1 MNPPSVPAQGDA
13 RLEGDTTAP
22 RARLVVAARAGSTA
36 AFEVLLDGL
45 DGLAALR
52 RDRDDAGGAVIRVA
66 THFSLEVRVD
76 DRELLRQFEA
86 LYVSAF
92 MRATKTFVGA
102 APMWDLEAEAIEV
115 AIRRYLSSSLR
126 LASIDRLESMV
137 QTQDFSK
144 ILIAVTKAD
153 FGLTAIFLVMDE
165 SIRAAK
171 WTVRETFDRTSAA
184 VTECDWS

>member
-1 MNPPSVPAQGDA
+1 
-13 RLEGDTTAP
+13 
-22 RARLVVAARAGSTA
+22 
-36 AFEVLLDGL
+36 
-45 DGLAALR
+45 
-52 RDRDDAGGAVIRVA
+52 
-66 THFSLEVRVD
+66 
-76 DRELLRQFEA
+76 
-86 LYVSAF
+86 

-184 VTECDWS
+184 VTEYDQLVPELWSNTGKRDSISGSLAIEGDLMEGPRKLSADIMSQFEEKPKPE